1 MGGFYVRRY
10 FFRDTV
16 FLMVIFTAVFK
27 KRILQNNCILYAVT
41 TTVSG
46 IAWRQIYF
54 FLLKL
59 LTDRG
64 SIRRPDDVFPLQ
76 EGTPNI
82 RPLMLLIFA
91 VFMGCLLTKATLS
104 HLVILA
110 VIQLLLA
117 YKGETPW
124 WMAIIITI
132 FAILFPIVFWASD

>member
-1 MGGFYVRRY
+1 MLGDIVHSIDDFLY

-41 TTVSG
+41 ITVAG

-82 RPLMLLIFA
+82 RP
-91 VFMGCLLTKATLS
+91 
-104 HLVILA
+104 
-110 VIQLLLA
+110 
-117 YKGETPW
+117 
-124 WMAIIITI
+124 
-132 FAILFPIVFWASD
+132 